1 MNFEEQV
8 KSFAK
13 RTKSIM
19 NGIETEEATKTSIIM
34 PFFQTLGYDVF
45 NPSEFVP
52 EFTADVGIKKGEKVD
67 YAILNNKAP
76 VILIECK
83 SIKEELTKHDS
94 QLFRYFG
101 TTSAKFAIL
110 TNGIIYRFYTDLDEP
125 NKMDEKPF
133 LEINMLD
140 LKEAQIPEL
149 KKFHKD
155 NFDLNQIIDTASE
168 LKYIGLMR
176 NVIKEEFSNPS
187 DEFVRLVLG
196 NGVYDGVKTQNVIDR
211 YKPMLKKSLTGY
223 INDLVNDKIQT
234 ALNNDDA
241 TENEAAITGIATE
254 INGIETEDININK
267 VHTTDDELES
277 YYIVKSILRE
287 TVSPSRIF
295 YKDTQS
301 YFGILIDNKVTRWL
315 CRICFRESGNFI
327 VIPNEIK
334 EGIKY
339 PIDTVNDI
347 YKLSS
352 ALIERAKSIV

>member
-1 MNFEEQV
+1 MNFEEQI

-19 NGIETEEATKTSIIM
+19 GGIETEEATKTSIIM

-67 YAILNNKAP
+67 YAILNNKEP

-83 SIKEELTKHDS
+83 SIREELTKHDS

-110 TNGIIYRFYTDLDEP
+110 TNGILYRFYTDLDEP

-168 LKYIGLMR
+168 LKYVGLIR
-176 NVIKEEFSNPS
+176 NVIREEFSNPS
-187 DEFVRLVLG
+187 DEFVRLVLN
-196 NGVYDGVKTQNVIDR
+196 NGVYEGVKTQNVVDR
-211 YKPMLKKSLTGY
+211 YKPILKKSLIGY

-234 ALNNDDA
+234 ALNDSDTNEENIS
-241 TENEAAITGIATE
+241 TEPNAEVTE
-254 INGIETEDININK
+254 IDETSLNK
-267 VHTTDDELES
+267 IHTTDEELES
-277 YYIVKSILRE
+277 FYIVKSILRE
-287 TVSPSRIF
+287 TIMPSRLF

-301 YFGILIDNKVTRWL
+301 YFGILVDNKVTRWL
-315 CRICFRESGNFI
+315 CRICIRENGSFI
-327 VIPNEIK
+327 IIPNENK

-339 PIDTVNDI
+339 NIETVDDI
-347 YKLSS
+347 YNLSTE
-352 ALIERAKSIV
+352 LIERVKSIM

>member
-1 MNFEEQV
+1 MNFEEQI
-8 KSFAK
+8 KSFSK

-34 PFFQTLGYDVF
+34 PFFQVLGYDVF

-67 YAILNNKAP
+67 YAILNNKEP

-110 TNGIIYRFYTDLDEP
+110 TNGIMYRFYTDLDEP

-133 LEINMLD
+133 LEINMLE
-140 LKEAQIPEL
+140 LKDAQIPEL
-149 KKFHKD
+149 KKFHKES
-155 NFDLNQIIDTASE
+155 FDLNQIIDTAAE

-176 NVIKEEFSNPS
+176 HVIKEEFINPS
-187 DEFVRLVLG
+187 DEFVRLILG
-196 NGVYDGVKTQNVIDR
+196 NGVYDGVKTQNVIDK
-211 YKPMLKKSLTGY
+211 YKPILKKSLINY
-223 INDLVNDKIQT
+223 INDLVNEKIQT
-234 ALNNDDA
+234 ALNNDDKEEMIISKV
-241 TENEAAITGIATE
+241 TDIGEDEIEEAE
-254 INGIETEDININK
+254 INKI
-267 VHTTDDELES
+267 HTTDDELES

-287 TVSPSRIF
+287 TINPTRLF

-315 CRICFRESGNFI
+315 CRICFKDSGNFI
-327 VIPNEIK
+327 IIPNDLK

-339 PIDTVNDI
+339 PINRVDDI
-347 YKLSS
+347 YNLSS
-352 ALIERAKSIV
+352 ILIERAKAII

>member
-1 MNFEEQV
+1 MNFEEQI

-19 NGIETEEATKTSIIM
+19 SGIATEEATKTSIIM
-34 PFFQTLGYDVF
+34 PFFQILGYDVF

-67 YAILNNKAP
+67 YAILNKNEP

-101 TTSAKFAIL
+101 TTKAKFSIL
-110 TNGIIYRFYTDLDEP
+110 TNGILYRFYTDLDEP

-133 LEINMLD
+133 LEINMLE
-140 LKEAQIPEL
+140 LKDAQIPEL

-176 NVIKEEFSNPS
+176 NVIKDEFTNPS
-187 DEFVRLVLG
+187 DEFVRLVLN
-196 NGVYDGVKTQNVIDR
+196 NGVYDGVKTQNIVDR
-211 YKPMLKKSLTGY
+211 YKPILKKSLIIY
-223 INDLVNDKIQT
+223 INDLVNEKIQT
-234 ALNNDDA
+234 ALNNDENNEEPA
-241 TENEAAITGIATE
+241 NQIIAKTED
-254 INGIETEDININK
+254 ETEELEVNK
-267 VHTTDDELES
+267 IHTTDDEIES
-277 YYIVKSILRE
+277 YYIIKSMLRE
-287 TVSPSRIF
+287 TVDPKRIF

-315 CRICFRESGNFI
+315 CRIFLKESGSYVI
-327 VIPNEIK
+327 IPNEIK
-334 EGIKY
+334 ENVKY
-339 PIDTVNDI
+339 PINTVDDI
-347 YKLSS
+347 YNLSNI
-352 ALIERAKSIV
+352 LIERAKTIM

>member
-1 MNFEEQV
+1 MNFEEQI

-34 PFFQTLGYDVF
+34 PFFQTLGYDIF

-67 YAILNNKAP
+67 YAILNNREP

-101 TTSAKFAIL
+101 TTTAKFAIL
-110 TNGIIYRFYTDLDEP
+110 TNGVIYRFYTDLDEP

-140 LKEAQIPEL
+140 LKDAQIPEL

-155 NFDLNQIIDTASE
+155 NFDLNQIIDTAAE

-196 NGVYDGVKTQNVIDR
+196 NGVYDGVKTQSVVDK
-211 YKPMLKKSLTGY
+211 YKPVLKKSLVNY

-234 ALNNDDA
+234 ALNNDSV
-241 TENEAAITGIATE
+241 ENEESAYNATVE
-254 INGIETEDININK
+254 VATLEDDETINK
-267 VHTTDDELES
+267 IHTTDEELES
-277 YYIVKSILRE
+277 FYIVKSILRE
-287 TVSPSRIF
+287 IVPPSRVT

-315 CRICFRESGNFI
+315 CRICIKENGSFI
-327 VIPNEIK
+327 IIPNESK

-339 PIDTVNDI
+339 TINSVDDI
-347 YKLSS
+347 YKLSNE
-352 ALIERAKSIV
+352 LIERAKSIA

>member
-1 MNFEEQV
+1 
-8 KSFAK
+8 KSFSK

-19 NGIETEEATKTSIIM
+19 GGIETEEATKTSIIM

-67 YAILNNKAP
+67 YAILNNKEP

-101 TTSAKFAIL
+101 TTKAKFAIL
-110 TNGIIYRFYTDLDEP
+110 TNGVVYRFYTDLDEP

-140 LKEAQIPEL
+140 LKDAQIPEL

-176 NVIKEEFSNPS
+176 NVLKEEFSNPS
-187 DEFVRLVLG
+187 DEFVRLILG
-196 NGVYDGVKTQNVIDR
+196 SGVYDGVKTQNIVDR
-211 YKPMLKKSLTGY
+211 YKPILKKSLIDY

-234 ALNNDDA
+234 ALKSDA
-241 TENEAAITGIATE
+241 SENEE
-254 INGIETEDININK
+254 IVPDSAEETLETDEANINK
-267 VHTTDDELES
+267 INTTHDELES
-277 YYIVKSILRE
+277 FYIVKSILRE
-287 TVSPSRIF
+287 IISPSRLF

-315 CRICFRESGNFI
+315 CRICFRESGNYISGNYI
-327 VIPNEIK
+327 VIPNESK

-339 PIDTVNDI
+339 SIDTVDDI

-352 ALIERAKSIV
+352 ALIERAKSIM